1 MIKEFVLL
9 ALMQVPNADIATYD
23 LQPVE
28 YFETMRECQLS
39 RKVKVVSKDAPSYQC
54 MRRDF
59 K

>member
-1 MIKEFVLL
+1 MVKEFVLL
-9 ALMQVPNADIATYD
+9 ALMQVPSADIATYD

-28 YFETMRECQLS
+28 YFETMHECQLN
-39 RKVKVVSKDAPSYQC
+39 RKVRVVTKDAPSFQC